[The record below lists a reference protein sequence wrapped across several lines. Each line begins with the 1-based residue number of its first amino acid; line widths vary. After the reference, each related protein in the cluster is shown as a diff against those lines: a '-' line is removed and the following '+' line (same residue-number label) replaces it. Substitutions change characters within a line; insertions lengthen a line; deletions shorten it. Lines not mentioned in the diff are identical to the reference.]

1 MSTFATFFSD
11 WYYLSIRNTKQIWRP
26 LMAMVSSLFM
36 PIFFFAVNATSFK
49 AIAQLPGFP
58 AGSYMNFIAPTAMF
72 SAIFFSVGNAG
83 IELAMDMTS
92 GYFKKL
98 VIMPI
103 NRLSII
109 LGKLSEVAIMS
120 LLQGAIVMVLLLLV
134 GVRISTGFLGV
145 LALFAMLII
154 FGMAWSCIGMII
166 ALRTQNPRMVQSL
179 FIVFFPLLYLT
190 TSQMPKE
197 FLPKYYTVV
206 VGYNPVTYVIEGVRG
221 LMMRGW
227 GDPSIWQGFAVTI
240 ALFLV
245 MIILT
250 LISFRKTLK

>member
-1 MSTFATFFSD
+1 MSTFFSD
-11 WYYLSIRNTKQIWRP
+11 WFYLSIRNIKQIWRP
-26 LMAMVSSLFM
+26 IMAVVSSLFI
-36 PIFFFAVNATSFK
+36 PIFFFIVNASSFK

-83 IELAMDMTS
+83 IELAMDMTG

-103 NRLSII
+103 NRLAII
-109 LGKLSEVAIMS
+109 LGKLSEVAVQS
-120 LLQGAIVMVLLLLV
+120 LMQGLIVMILLLLV
-134 GVRISTGFLGV
+134 GVRIETGFLGF
-145 LALFAMLII
+145 LAIFLMLIL

-179 FIVFFPLLYLT
+179 FIVVFPLLYLT

-197 FLPKYYTVV
+197 LLPKTYATIVS
-206 VGYNPVTYVIEGVRG
+206 YNPVTYVIEAVRG
-221 LMMRGW
+221 LMIRGW
-227 GDPSIWQGFAVTI
+227 DDPAIWQGFVVTLI
-240 ALFLV
+240 LFAV
-245 MIILT
+245 MILLT
-250 LISFRKTLK
+250 LLSFRKTVK